1 MSSAVRLLLVSLL
14 LVLPACRGSEST
26 GDQSAAAGETE
37 AGPIAEFFGYDEE
50 VDSEQFAEEER
61 RLQELLVA
69 CMAEQGF
76 EYLPVEYPE
85 AAEDPAY
92 AAQQE
97 MSPEEY
103 ASEYGY
109 GITTV
114 EYEASPEEEN
124 WVDPNQAIV
133 EGMDDAERTAYEAA
147 LYGEMPEVVPGEEE
161 SVEYGFGGGCQG
173 EASEEI
179 YGGGEEA
186 EAIDQELGPKWEELY
201 TRMEADPR
209 IVEGN
214 TGWAECMAAAGH
226 DFPTPED
233 AQNSIWDQQN
243 ALYEEAYPEDPATAE
258 PAEGEEGEYVEPEI
272 DEADLAELR
281 ETEIAVAVADQ
292 RCAAEHLP
300 EELRQEV
307 TAEYEQAFI
316 DENRDLL
323 ERARE
328 AQEG

>member
-1 MSSAVRLLLVSLL
+1 MSSAVRLLLVLL
-14 LVLPACRGSEST
+14 LVLPACRGSEPT

-50 VDSEQFAEEER
+50 VDEEQFAEDER
-61 RLQELLVA
+61 RVQELLVA

-85 AAEDPAY
+85 PVEDPAY
-92 AAQQE
+92 VAQQE

-114 EYEASPEEEN
+114 DYEMTPEEEN

-133 EGMDDAERTAYEAA
+133 EAMDDAERTAYETA

-161 SVEYGFGGGCQG
+161 SVEYEGFGGGCQG
-173 EASEEI
+173 EASEEV
-179 YGGGEEA
+179 YGGGA
-186 EAIDQELGPKWEELY
+186 EAAAINEELGPKWEELY
-201 TRMEADPR
+201 ERIEADPR

-214 TGWAECMAAAGH
+214 QGWAECMAAAGH
-226 DFPTPED
+226 DFATQEE

-243 ALYEEAYPEDPATAE
+243 ALYEEAYPEDLATAE

-272 DEADLAELR
+272 DEAALAELR

-292 RCAAEHLP
+292 RCSAEHLP
-300 EELRQEV
+300 PELRQEV
-307 TAEYEQAFI
+307 TNEYEQAFL
-316 DENRDLL
+316 DENRELL
-323 ERARE
+323 EQARE
-328 AQEG
+328 AEQG